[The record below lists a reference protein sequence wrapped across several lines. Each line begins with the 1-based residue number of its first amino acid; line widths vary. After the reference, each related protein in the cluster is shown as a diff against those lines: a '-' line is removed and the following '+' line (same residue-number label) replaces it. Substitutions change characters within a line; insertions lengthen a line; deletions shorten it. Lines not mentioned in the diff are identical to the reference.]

1 MSVMASMLVTTYL
14 HHPIPFTPYLQAQK
28 ETTVSN
34 FYGINFCDF
43 CGELVIREIFILKIA
58 LANIWLA
65 AIGELDTCTE
75 TKIYV

>member
-1 MSVMASMLVTTYL
+1 MASILRTTWL
-14 HHPIPFTPYLQAQK
+14 HHPIPFLTPYLQAQK

-43 CGELVIREIFILKIA
+43 CGELVICEIFILKIS

-65 AIGELDTCTE
+65 AIGEPDTQKQKYMFDT
-75 TKIYV
+75 